1 VTEKIAT
8 RSSWKNQAMPE
19 ERARLAFSRTFT
31 AEELAR
37 IERGLVP
44 EQMEDKWFVFWEAP
58 WLWFHRSWT
67 GLAIYGAKIEDG
79 RITLAVVNRHPEQ
92 YRAIDDVY
100 DAELL
105 DFLIERLLLDHE
117 VPFPHRETVPTSKAD
132 LLVHHVVGR
141 AKPNE

>member
-1 VTEKIAT
+1 
-8 RSSWKNQAMPE
+8 MPA
-19 ERARLAFSRTFT
+19 ERARLSLSRAFSPD
-31 AEELAR
+31 ELVR

-67 GLAIYGAKIEDG
+67 GLAIYGVKIEDG
-79 RITLAVVNRHPEQ
+79 KVTEAWVNRHPEQ
-92 YRAIDDVY
+92 YRATDDAY
-100 DAELL
+100 DTELVG
-105 DFLIERLLLDHE
+105 FLIDRLLLDRE
-117 VPFPHRETVPTSKAD
+117 VPFPHRETVPVSKAD